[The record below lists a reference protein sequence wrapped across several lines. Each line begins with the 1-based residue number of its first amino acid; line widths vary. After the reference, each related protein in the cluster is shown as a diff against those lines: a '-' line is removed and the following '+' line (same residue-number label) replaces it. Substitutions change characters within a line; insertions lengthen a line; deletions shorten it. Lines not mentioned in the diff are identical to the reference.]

1 MPGSSTPS
9 PCTALLLVDFQR
21 AFDDPW
27 WGERNNP
34 EAEGNALRLLQSFR
48 SRGASIFHVRHVSTE
63 DGSLLVGPG
72 AELKDGFFPLTG
84 EPLIEKTVNSAFIGT
99 DLEDR
104 LRAHGV
110 KSVVICGLTTPH
122 CVSTTT
128 RMAANL
134 GFSATVVH
142 DACAAFVRNS
152 DTSFDKGP
160 ALTPDESHRAAL
172 AHLSGEF
179 ARVVA
184 TDDVVAL

>member
-1 MPGSSTPS
+1 GLMPGSSTSS
-9 PCTALLLVDFQR
+9 PRTALLLVDFQR
-21 AFDDPW
+21 GFDDPW

-34 EAEGNALRLLQSFR
+34 EAESNALRLLHSFR

-72 AELKDGFFPLTG
+72 AELKEGFFPLTG
-84 EPLIEKTVNSAFIGT
+84 DPLIETTVNSAFLGT

-104 LRAHGV
+104 LRAQGV
-110 KSVVICGLTTPH
+110 KRVVICGLTTPH

-142 DACAAFVRNS
+142 DACAAF
-152 DTSFDKGP
+152 
-160 ALTPDESHRAAL
+160 
-172 AHLSGEF
+172 
-179 ARVVA
+179 AR
-184 TDDVVAL
+184 

>member
-1 MPGSSTPS
+1 MHGGSTPS
-9 PCTALLLVDFQR
+9 PRTALLLVDFQQG
-21 AFDDPW
+21 FDDPW

-34 EAEGNALRLLQSFR
+34 EAESNALRLLQSFR

-63 DGSLLVGPG
+63 DGSLLAGPG
-72 AELKDGFFPLTG
+72 AELKDGFSPLTG

-104 LRAHGV
+104 LRAQGV

-142 DACAAFVRNS
+142 DACAAFARNS
-152 DTSFDKGP
+152 DTAFDTGP
-160 ALTPDESHRAAL
+160 ALTADESHRAAL
-172 AHLSGEF
+172 SHLSGEF
-179 ARVVA
+179 ARIVA
-184 TDDVVAL
+184 TEDVVAL

>member
-9 PCTALLLVDFQR
+9 SSAALLLIDFQR
-21 AFDDPW
+21 GFDDPW

-34 EAEGNALRLLQSFR
+34 EAERNALRLLESFR
-48 SRGASIFHVRHVSTE
+48 SIRASIFHVRHVSTE
-63 DGSLLVGPG
+63 VGSFLVGPG
-72 AELKDGFFPLTG
+72 AELKDGFSPLPG
-84 EPLIEKTVNSAFIGT
+84 EPLIEKRVNSAFIGT
-99 DLEDR
+99 NLEYR
-104 LRAHGV
+104 VRAQAV
-110 KSVVICGLTTPH
+110 KTVVICGLTTPH

-142 DACAAFVRNS
+142 DACAAFARNS
-152 DTSFDKGP
+152 GTAFDKGP

-179 ARVVA
+179 ARVAV
-184 TDDVVAL
+184 TEDIVTS

>member
-1 MPGSSTPS
+1 MSCCSIPYARS
-9 PCTALLLVDFQR
+9 ALLLIDFQR

-34 EAEGNALRLLQSFR
+34 DAERNALRLLQLFR
-48 SRGASIFHVRHVSTE
+48 AKRGSIFHVRHLSTE

-72 AELKDGFFPLTG
+72 AELKNGFFPLTG

-104 LRAHGV
+104 LRAQGV

-142 DACAAFVRNS
+142 NACAAFARNS
-152 DTSFDKGP
+152 DTAFDKGP

-179 ARVVA
+179 AKIVA
-184 TDDVVAL
+184 TEELVAL